1 VVILDLYARL
11 ERRHW
16 LDLAR
21 VPLLALLACIF
32 FVLGASTGQAAGF
45 RFTETTGRAVIMD
58 SAMEQEARMLAL
70 EDALYLAALEGG
82 ARING
87 FSAVMAD
94 TTLEDHFVV
103 RPASRILD
111 YTITNEVI
119 DGEHYEVSIRAAIG
133 NLPRGACLH
142 RRAVHM
148 TIFKPRMTLAEN
160 IPAAAA
166 PMAVDVLNNLV
177 TTIERHGGVSA
188 NRATDVALDPSRLSR
203 INDTYDYTALTKGVV
218 RVRRG
223 DFAVVPEIILTGQR
237 AGNALSRR
245 DDMTMLIRLH
255 VLAGESYAPIDM
267 FEVIHTVT
275 TRQRSVSR
283 SFNVIGQPRRPAI
296 RDALIEPVAGFV
308 DNMIADLQ
316 CRPLTATLAFS
327 DGKLTVPVGSHHGI
341 GQNALAVASGTD
353 TPWQI
358 MRVTKV
364 DTMSS
369 ILTPLN
375 DQRDPVTLAGRTV
388 EFMENVE

>member
-1 VVILDLYARL
+1 MILDLYARL
-11 ERRHW
+11 EQRHW
-16 LDLAR
+16 LDLAK
-21 VPLLALLACIF
+21 VPLLAILAGLF
-32 FVLGASTGQAAGF
+32 FVLGAATGHAAGL

-58 SAMEQEARMLAL
+58 AAMEQEARMLAL

-87 FSAVMAD
+87 FSAVMSD

-133 NLPRGACLH
+133 DLPRGACLH
-142 RRAVHM
+142 QRAVHM
-148 TIFKPRMTLAEN
+148 TLFKPRMTLADN

-166 PMAVDVLNNLV
+166 PMAVDVLNNV
-177 TTIERHGGVSA
+177 ITTIERHGGVSA
-188 NRATDVALDPSRLSR
+188 SRATDVALDPSRLSR
-203 INDTYDYTALTKGVV
+203 INDSYDYAALTTGVV
-218 RVRRG
+218 RVQRG
-223 DFAVVPEIILTGQR
+223 DFAIVPEIILTGQR

-255 VLAGESYAPIDM
+255 VLAGESYAPIDK
-267 FEVIHTVT
+267 FEVTHTLT

-296 RDALIEPVAGFV
+296 RAALIEPVAGLV
-308 DNMIADLQ
+308 DTMVADLQ
-316 CRPLTATLAFS
+316 CRPLTATLALR
-327 DGKLTVPVGSHHGI
+327 DGRLTVPVGSHHGI

-358 MRVTKV
+358 MRVTQV
-364 DTMSS
+364 DARSS

-375 DQRDPVTLAGRTV
+375 DRRDPVTLAGRTV
-388 EFMENVE
+388 EFMEDVK

>member
-1 VVILDLYARL
+1 MGAEMCIRDS
-11 ERRHW
+11 
-16 LDLAR
+16 
-21 VPLLALLACIF
+21 IF
-32 FVLGASTGQAAGF
+32 FVLGAATGQAAGF

-87 FSAVMAD
+87 FSAVMSD

-203 INDTYDYTALTKGVV
+203 INDTYD
-218 RVRRG
+218 
-223 DFAVVPEIILTGQR
+223 
-237 AGNALSRR
+237 
-245 DDMTMLIRLH
+245 
-255 VLAGESYAPIDM
+255 
-267 FEVIHTVT
+267 
-275 TRQRSVSR
+275 
-283 SFNVIGQPRRPAI
+283 
-296 RDALIEPVAGFV
+296 
-308 DNMIADLQ
+308 
-316 CRPLTATLAFS
+316 
-327 DGKLTVPVGSHHGI
+327 
-341 GQNALAVASGTD
+341 
-353 TPWQI
+353 
-358 MRVTKV
+358 
-364 DTMSS
+364 
-369 ILTPLN
+369 
-375 DQRDPVTLAGRTV
+375 
-388 EFMENVE
+388 

>member
-364 DTMSS
+364 DTVSS

>member
-1 VVILDLYARL
+1 MILDLYARL
-11 ERRHW
+11 EQRHW

-32 FVLGASTGQAAGF
+32 FVLGAATGQAAGF

-87 FSAVMAD
+87 FSAVMSD

-142 RRAVHM
+142 QRAVHM
-148 TIFKPRMTLAEN
+148 TIFKPRMTLAES

-166 PMAVDVLNNLV
+166 PMAVDVLNNV
-177 TTIERHGGVSA
+177 ITTIERHAGVSA
-188 NRATDVALDPSRLSR
+188 HRATDVALDPSRLSR

-218 RVRRG
+218 RVQRG

-255 VLAGESYAPIDM
+255 VLAGESYAPIDS
-267 FEVIHTVT
+267 FEVTHTVT

-296 RDALIEPVAGFV
+296 RAALIGPVAGLV

-316 CRPLTATLAFS
+316 CRPLTATLALS

-364 DTMSS
+364 DAMSS

-375 DQRDPVTLAGRTV
+375 DRRDPVTLAGRTV
-388 EFMENVE
+388 EFMEDVQ

>member
-1 VVILDLYARL
+1 MILDLYARL

>member
-1 VVILDLYARL
+1 MILDLYARL
-11 ERRHW
+11 EQRHW

-32 FVLGASTGQAAGF
+32 FVLGASTGQAAAF

-58 SAMEQEARMLAL
+58 AAMEQEARMLAL

-82 ARING
+82 ASING
-87 FSAVMAD
+87 FSAVMSD

-133 NLPRGACLH
+133 DLPRGSCLH
-142 RRAVHM
+142 RRAVNM
-148 TIFKPRMTLAEN
+148 TLFKPRMVLAEN
-160 IPAAAA
+160 IPAAVA
-166 PMAVDVLNNLV
+166 PMAVEVLNNIIM
-177 TTIERHGGVSA
+177 TIERHGGVSA
-188 NRATDVALDPSRLSR
+188 NRATDIVLDPSRLSR
-203 INDTYDYTALTKGVV
+203 INDRYDYAALTKGVV

-223 DFAVVPEIILTGQR
+223 DFAVVPEIILTGKR

-245 DDMTMLIRLH
+245 DDVTMLIRLH
-255 VLAGESYAPIDM
+255 VLAGESYAPIDR
-267 FEVIHTVT
+267 FEVTHTVT
-275 TRQRSVSR
+275 ARQRSVSR

-296 RDALIEPVAGFV
+296 LAALIEPVSGLV
-308 DNMIADLQ
+308 DNMVADLQ
-316 CRPLTATLAFS
+316 CRPLTATLALS
-327 DGKLTVPVGSHHGI
+327 EGKLTAPVGSHHGMR
-341 GQNALAVASGTD
+341 QNALAVASGTD

-358 MRVTKV
+358 MRVTEV
-364 DTMSS
+364 GAMSS

-375 DQRDPVTLAGRTV
+375 DRRDPATLAGRTV
-388 EFMENVE
+388 EFMENMQ